1 MGELA
6 EKIAADKERVAELAA
21 RIAATKQTLETAS
34 GKATELGAEDIARDL
49 GKVERELAE
58 AESGRAVL
66 EGSLEKARW
75 QIMAAIHGIGPGAP
89 AGGARSEGDG
99 GTGERLVELQPGD
112 LDVLPPHERFGANPT
127 GEELMGQDPKLGPF
141 QKEHEG
147 AEDDRG
153 KSRAQRFG
161 RKLVRNIEDISSA
174 SKTTAKSSYQS
185 MSDGYQPPNN
195 PQVYETVGTP
205 EPTPPTFGAQP
216 APKAAV
222 EDTVASMVVL
232 AVVAVEGVS
241 RFVKAR
247 REKKD
252 DKLSVVP

>member
-1 MGELA
+1 MSAMGELA

-141 QKEHEG
+141 QKEHEN
-147 AEDDRG
+147 ADADNKMNRF
-153 KSRAQRFG
+153 KRLRRAAA
-161 RKLVRNIEDISSA
+161 RNIEDLKSGGKELVAGTNSDIDSF
-174 SKTTAKSSYQS
+174 KPEPPGTYTTTTQVPDQTPQIHSPPTA
-185 MSDGYQPPNN
+185 QPN
-195 PQVYETVGTP
+195 PTDLVGT
-205 EPTPPTFGAQP
+205 AI
-216 APKAAV
+216 V
-222 EDTVASMVVL
+222 M
-232 AVVAVEGVS
+232 AVVVTDGAGRLFE
-241 RFVKAR
+241 RIR
-247 REKKD
+247 RKRDGE
-252 DKLSVVP
+252 

>member
-127 GEELMGQDPKLGPF
+127 GEELMGKDPTLGPF
-141 QKEHEG
+141 QKEHENADADKRMNPFARG
-147 AEDDRG
+147 AR
-153 KSRAQRFG
+153 SA
-161 RKLVRNIEDISSA
+161 VRNVDDFKQSFDALTKPAFQDMQSSW
-174 SKTTAKSSYQS
+174 K
-185 MSDGYQPPNN
+185 PPANN
-195 PQVYETVGTP
+195 TYPTVGVADSI
-205 EPTPPTFGAQP
+205 PTVSAPPP
-216 APKAAV
+216 AHAELQNPV
-222 EDTVASMVVL
+222 GTLV
-232 AVVAVEGVS
+232 VVAVLVS
-241 RFVKAR
+241 DWAAR
-247 REKKD
+247 GIRKWKGR
-252 DKLSVVP
+252 S